1 MNKQR
6 LMLLDPSQFTD
17 VQGHLILSASAIF
30 NIHCCSA
37 NSSNRI
43 ESRGVSK
50 MGEDILGI
58 GHWFRSEFQVHG
70 TQPESASQKREDV
83 IGIGRCFKSD
93 FMCIVMFE
101 AGRKFSNR
109 RERYLL
115 LILARPILESNRKV
129 PRNRCDSRPWLG
141 GNNRNRSMPSKNF
154 HGLVYYP
161 TPWSGPRPR
170 ISMLMIA
177 V

>member
-1 MNKQR
+1 MQGSSRICHISKHIGAETLLLIVVLSMNKQR

-58 GHWFRSEFQVHG
+58 GH
-70 TQPESASQKREDV
+70 
-83 IGIGRCFKSD
+83 
-93 FMCIVMFE
+93 
-101 AGRKFSNR
+101 
-109 RERYLL
+109 
-115 LILARPILESNRKV
+115 
-129 PRNRCDSRPWLG
+129 
-141 GNNRNRSMPSKNF
+141 
-154 HGLVYYP
+154 
-161 TPWSGPRPR
+161 
-170 ISMLMIA
+170 
-177 V
+177 

>member
-1 MNKQR
+1 
-6 LMLLDPSQFTD
+6 
-17 VQGHLILSASAIF
+17 
-30 NIHCCSA
+30 
-37 NSSNRI
+37 
-43 ESRGVSK
+43 

-129 PRNRCDSRPWLG
+129 PRNRCDSRPWIG

-177 V
+177 VWFDFHHWNLGVWGYGADCLPFLPFLIFSPIYGHHLGVVSGCKRKGW